1 MAANGPK
8 PTDLRDAAWQAS
20 RTDAEVTAAV
30 RDGRGAMPPFK
41 DVLDTDQIAALTRY
55 VRSLRTPS
63 P

>member
-8 PTDLRDAAWQAS
+8 PTDLGDGAWQAS
-20 RTDAEVTAAV
+20 RTDAEITAAI

-55 VRSLRTPS
+55 VRSLPKRS